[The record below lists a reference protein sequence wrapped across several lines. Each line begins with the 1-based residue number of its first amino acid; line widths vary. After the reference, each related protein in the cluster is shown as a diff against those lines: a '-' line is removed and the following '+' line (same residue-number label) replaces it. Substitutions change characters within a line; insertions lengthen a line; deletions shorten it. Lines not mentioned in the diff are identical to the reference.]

1 MQLTEFLETS
11 KLDLPSELVDLCH
24 EGIALMRDSLDA
36 NHNHEHIEKLLG
48 NLDSFLKSES
58 KLALNYPV
66 LLPAICWHDVWK
78 ASRVMGTG
86 KFKLLYENIYDGKG
100 SEKMFRRHARE
111 IRLRI
116 ELLEPIAYCIRTH
129 SSFSSLFPQSKII
142 SNTARLREPGVT
154 EARVLRDLDG
164 LEVWNL
170 KRFDSLVSSFEYVT
184 PPLLKVAVWW
194 FKNITLKTDENRFYF
209 SWAKVEFK
217 HRLRLVVEH
226 CIALIDE
233 YEKIIPPETIDLIPN
248 CEDVLFDL
256 RQIAMARLAQLEA

>member
-1 MQLTEFLETS
+1 MQLTEFLQQNNINLPQE
-11 KLDLPSELVDLCH
+11 LIDLGH
-24 EGIALMRDSLDA
+24 EGIAYMRDSLDV
-36 NHNHEHIEKLLG
+36 NHNHTHVELLLD
-48 NLDSFLKSES
+48 NLTQLLKHEPH
-58 KLALNYPV
+58 LNLNFRI

-86 KFKLLYENIYDGKG
+86 KIKLLYENIYDGKG
-100 SEKMFRRHARE
+100 SEKMFRAYAKE

-129 SSFSSLFPQSKII
+129 ASFSSLFPKSRII
-142 SNTARLREPGVT
+142 SGTARLRRPGVV

-170 KRFDSLVSSFEYVT
+170 KRFDSVINSIEYIT

-194 FKNITLKTDENRFYF
+194 FKTITLKTDENRFYF
-209 SWAKVEFK
+209 AWTKVEFK

-226 CIALIDE
+226 CIGLIDE
-233 YEKIIPPETIDLIPN
+233 YEKIIPQETIDLMPDY
-248 CEDVLFDL
+248 EDILYDL
-256 RQIAMARLAQLEA
+256 RQVAMARLAQLEA

>member
-1 MQLTEFLETS
+1 MQLTQFI
-11 KLDLPSELVDLCH
+11 KQHHIDLPQELVDLCN

-36 NHNHEHIEKLLG
+36 NHNHEHIEKLLD

-78 ASRVMGTG
+78 ASRLMGTG

-100 SEKMFRRHARE
+100 SEKMFRKYAHG

-116 ELLEPIAYCIRTH
+116 ELLEPIAYCIRSH
-129 SSFSSLFPQSKII
+129 ASFSSLFPQSRVI
-142 SNTARLREPGVT
+142 SNTAKLKRIGVT
-154 EARVLRDLDG
+154 EAQVLRDIDG

-170 KRFDSLVSSFEYVT
+170 SRFDSVINSFEYIT

-194 FKNITLKTDENRFYF
+194 FKNITLKSDENRFYF
-209 SWAKVEFK
+209 AWSKIEFR
-217 HRLRLVVEH
+217 HRLRTVIAH
-226 CIALIDE
+226 CITLIDE

-248 CEDVLFDL
+248 YEDVLFDL
-256 RQIAMARLAQLEA
+256 RQVAAARLAQLEA